1 MSAASA
7 HLDCICS
14 TAPRASMKRASAWF
28 VRSTTRKPMTNAYTW
43 NGYGCPNASTI
54 VRFHSPASC
63 RAVVRPTLSA
73 TNGIVRGK
81 GLPNHRNA
89 RGRPQYRFG

>member
-1 MSAASA
+1 
-7 HLDCICS
+7 
-14 TAPRASMKRASAWF
+14 
-28 VRSTTRKPMTNAYTW
+28 MTNAYTW

-54 VRFHSPASC
+54 VRSHSPASC